1 MRLAFLLAKLRFVL
15 LENFGLIFRNRGVSF
30 DDLAREEADLFS
42 LND

>member
-1 MRLAFLLAKLRFVL
+1 
-15 LENFGLIFRNRGVSF
+15 LIFRNRGVSF